1 MDFINDVI
9 TLQELKDTFAEADVV
24 NESVSHPGEKFGLFT
39 FSEDDDEKFFYDN
52 DNAHESEQYQQWKHN
67 KKVREQIEHDDPKLI
82 SLKIGY
88 EEGYYGIYCPHDGW
102 EAGGKRIGKM
112 THLKELAFFD
122 TNLMKDYST
131 DYSIDAPKEEEEMKQ
146 FFRGIS
152 CNRSIE
158 KMSFYNCDTYG
169 GELFTMLVPFLR
181 NNNNFES
188 LTAWVDYEDDIPF
201 LSQALSKFDSLRE
214 LVLSLDCEDYELEG
228 IFSEL
233 SHHKNLRS
241 LRVVRVGKSCCVDTG
256 YLGRD
261 SCTAL
266 AALLKDPEIKL
277 ELLDLSGTSIEEE
290 SAHFLAEAL
299 AGNISLK
306 DLHLGEHSSMSGSGW
321 DTVCAALQKTRSELE
336 CLSLEG
342 MSKDG
347 KFPPQL
353 ANALSKHKQLKK
365 LDLSD
370 NRNAIP
376 TEEWKAIFTGLQ
388 TSKCMLVDLNLC
400 LTSLHDDAT
409 SYLVKILSES

>member
-1 MDFINDVI
+1 
-9 TLQELKDTFAEADVV
+9 
-24 NESVSHPGEKFGLFT
+24 
-39 FSEDDDEKFFYDN
+39 
-52 DNAHESEQYQQWKHN
+52 
-67 KKVREQIEHDDPKLI
+67 
-82 SLKIGY
+82 
-88 EEGYYGIYCPHDGW
+88 
-102 EAGGKRIGKM
+102 
-112 THLKELAFFD
+112 
-122 TNLMKDYST
+122 
-131 DYSIDAPKEEEEMKQ
+131 
-146 FFRGIS
+146 
-152 CNRSIE
+152 
-158 KMSFYNCDTYG
+158 
-169 GELFTMLVPFLR
+169 MLVPFLR

-214 LVLSLDCEDYELEG
+214 LVLSLNCEDYELEG

-241 LRVVRVGKSCCVDTG
+241 LRVGKSCRDTG

-266 AALLKDPEIKL
+266 AALLKDPEIKI

-290 SAHFLAEAL
+290 SAYFLAEAL

-409 SYLVKILSES
+409 SYLVKILSESSLKRLDLTANTEITRSGWESLFSAISNNKNSALGYLNLSSCDFNGELLISLANALSNNSTVRDLKLRFNRPQVKVTAGEWQAFSVQVLSNTNSGLEKLDLFQTEVDEETMIGFATALAGNKSLKELVTSDGNVECKARVWAAFARVVCNTTSIMATYNSNHTLQTIYERQYSVFHT